1 MTEEMTQEETKNSDK
16 DSKLVKPAD
25 RPGKN
30 NNNRNRFAGI
40 ILFLIIITI
49 GGIAGYYYWNYLNT
63 RISTDDAYVRGHIHM
78 ISSRIDGTVRDIYVK
93 DNAKVKKDD
102 LLVKLDPDEYEVK
115 VEKAKASLAVSRQEI
130 NRRYAAVATAKS
142 RIELSKAKLELAKI
156 ELERQKTLFEKAI
169 VAREKYDLALTNYN
183 VAVAQVRADEDEL
196 KQELALVSPDK
207 NEAIIREKIADL
219 KKAELDLE
227 YTSIYSPADGFIT
240 RKSVEVGN
248 RLSEGQP
255 VFAVVTLKDTWVEAN
270 FKEIQVE
277 KIKPGM
283 KTEIEIDTFPGKKF
297 KGRVESI
304 MAGTGGAF
312 AILPPENATGNWVK
326 VVQRIPVKII
336 IDKGEDPNN
345 ILRVGMSCIITIPLP
360 KKN

>member
-16 DSKLVKPAD
+16 DSKPVKPAD

-30 NNNRNRFAGI
+30 NNNRNRLTGI
-40 ILFLIIITI
+40 ILFLIILTI
-49 GGIAGYYYWNYLNT
+49 GGFAGYYYWNYLST
-63 RISTDDAYVRGHIHM
+63 HITTDDAYVRGHIYM
-78 ISSRIDGTVRDIYVK
+78 ISSRVKGTVREIYVK

-102 LLVKLDPDEYEVK
+102 LLVKLDPDEYTVK
-115 VEKAKASLAVSRQEI
+115 VEKAKASLAVASQEI

-142 RIELSKAKLELAKI
+142 RLELSKAKLELAKI

-169 VAREKYDLALTNYN
+169 VAREKYDLASTNYN
-183 VAVAQVRADEDEL
+183 VAVAQVRANEDEL
-196 KQELALVSPDK
+196 KQALALVS
-207 NEAIIREKIADL
+207 IREKNADL

-227 YTSIYSPADGFIT
+227 YTSIYSPADGYIT

-255 VFAVVTLKDTWVEAN
+255 VFAVVTLKDTWIEAN

-297 KGRVESI
+297 KGHVESI

-336 IDKGEDPNN
+336 IDKGEDPND

-360 KKN
+360 EKN

>member
-1 MTEEMTQEETKNSDK
+1 MTQEETKNSDK
-16 DSKLVKPAD
+16 NSEPEKPGAA
-25 RPGKN
+25 PKKN
-30 NNNRNRFAGI
+30 NNNRNRLAGI
-40 ILFLIIITI
+40 ILLLIIITI
-49 GGIAGYYYWNYLNT
+49 GGIAGYYYWNYLRT
-63 RISTDDAYVRGHIHM
+63 HITTDDAYVRGHIHM
-78 ISSRIDGTVRDIYVK
+78 ISSRIKGTVKEVYVK
-93 DNAKVKKDD
+93 DNAKVKKGD
-102 LLVKLDPDEYEVK
+102 LLVKIDPDEYAVK

-142 RIELSKAKLELAKI
+142 RLQLAKAKLERAKI

-169 VAREKYDLALTNYN
+169 VAREKYDLASTNYN
-183 VAVAQVRADEDEL
+183 VAVSQVRANEDEL
-196 KQELALVSPDK
+196 KQALALVSPDK
-207 NEAIIREKIADL
+207 NEAIIREKNADL

-227 YTSIYSPADGFIT
+227 YTSIYSPADGYIT
-240 RKSVEVGN
+240 RKSVEGGN

-255 VFAVVTLKDTWVEAN
+255 IFAVVPLHDIWVEAN
-270 FKEIQVE
+270 FKEIQIE

-297 KGRVESI
+297 EGRVESI

-336 IDKGEDPNN
+336 IDKGEDPND

-360 KKN
+360 EKN